1 MKVSSLSRLA
11 KMLVLAATLLVAM
24 APRAEAQT
32 QTLPLKINQVALVNG
47 QLTALGTLGTQPF
60 TAPITLATSPSG
72 NPACP
77 ILDLQLG
84 PINLNLL
91 GLVVQTSPICLDVM
105 AQPGSGNLLGN
116 LLCQVARLLDRGVSL
131 DQVLQT
137 LGPIRLQKLL
147 TGLTGLL
154 QGALSEI
161 TSASAVTATPDAT
174 GCPILNL
181 TLGPVQ
187 LNLLGLAVNLDNCSG
202 GPVTVNLSAVSG
214 SGNLLGN
221 LLCSLAGLLDN
232 PQAILQQIITAI
244 GAL

>member
-1 MKVSSLSRLA
+1 MV
-11 KMLVLAATLLVAM
+11 VLAALMLVAM

-32 QTLPLKINQVALVNG
+32 QTQTLPLKITQVALVNG
-47 QLTALGTLGTQPF
+47 QFTALGTLGTQPF
-60 TAPITLATSPSG
+60 KAPVTLATSPSG

-131 DQVLQT
+131 NQVLRT

-147 TGLTGLL
+147 AGLTGLL
-154 QGALSEI
+154 QGALNEV
-161 TSASAVTATPDAT
+161 TSASAVTATPDAN

-187 LNLLGLAVNLDNCSG
+187 LNLLGLVVNLDNCSG

-214 SGNLLGN
+214 TGNLLGN
-221 LLCSLAGLLDN
+221 LLCSLTGLLDN